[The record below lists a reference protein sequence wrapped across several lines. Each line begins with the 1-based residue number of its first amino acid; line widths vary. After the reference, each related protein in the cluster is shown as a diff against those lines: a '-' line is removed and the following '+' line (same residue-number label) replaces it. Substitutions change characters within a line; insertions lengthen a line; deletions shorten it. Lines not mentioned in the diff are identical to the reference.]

1 MEKDLKRLRQLLQE
15 GSCCS
20 AVLAELAMASL
31 GEENPRLVQAA
42 AGLCGGV
49 HAGMTCGVLTG
60 GALALSL
67 YDPEL
72 AGEEMIPAYAAWFR
86 GMAEEACGG
95 TDCSTILASG
105 KISCPELV
113 ENGWQKVKEL
123 LEDQGFEPDAFSEE

>member
-1 MEKDLKRLRQLLQE
+1 MEKDFLKLHRILQN
-15 GSCCS
+15 GVCCS
-20 AVLAELAMASL
+20 AAIAEMALLSR
-31 GEENPRLVQAA
+31 GEEDPRLLQAA

-49 HAGMTCGVLTG
+49 HAGMACGVLTG

-72 AGEEMIPAYAAWFR
+72 AAEEMIPAYAAWFR